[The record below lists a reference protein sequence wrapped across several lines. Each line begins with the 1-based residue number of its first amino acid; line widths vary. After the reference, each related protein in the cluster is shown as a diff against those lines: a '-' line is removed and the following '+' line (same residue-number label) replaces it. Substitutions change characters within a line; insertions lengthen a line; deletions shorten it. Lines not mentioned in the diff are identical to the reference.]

1 MARLS
6 KTDAARQLGIARATL
21 YKLIAQ
27 GKVSPT
33 PDGLIDQAEL
43 VRVAPY
49 IDTLHERSRT
59 PTDTRERLQTSTD
72 TPPPQIPHPQEYRGG
87 RPDEDVYV
95 RPQTAVHER
104 LQTEGAERLQTS
116 TDTLVDILREQLR
129 LMQERE
135 REHARLYEA
144 REHAYREHIAQ
155 LTTMLDQAHQQ
166 NQRLLD
172 MPRSTVPP
180 QSSRET
186 RQDASGAPQPPR
198 QVQRPPTRHS
208 APGVTRGTPQAAG
221 PYYPVVALARMQA
234 LQGQGMSLAQIA
246 ATLTAE
252 GIPTR
257 QGRPWHKGTV
267 GYLLQQ
273 GT

>member
-1 MARLS
+1 MAKLS
-6 KTDAARQLGIARATL
+6 KTQAARQLGIARATL

-49 IDTLHERSRT
+49 IDTLRERSRT
-59 PTDTRERLQTSTD
+59 STNNRERLQTSTD
-72 TPPPQIPHPQEYRGG
+72 TTPTQTPYPQSNRSGSPVV
-87 RPDEDVYV
+87 D
-95 RPQTAVHER
+95 VHER
-104 LQTEGAERLQTS
+104 LQTDVPERLQTS

-180 QSSRET
+180 QSPRET
-186 RQDASGAPQPPR
+186 RQDR
-198 QVQRPPTRHS
+198 LFR
-208 APGVTRGTPQAAG
+208 
-221 PYYPVVALARMQA
+221 
-234 LQGQGMSLAQIA
+234 
-246 ATLTAE
+246 
-252 GIPTR
+252 
-257 QGRPWHKGTV
+257 
-267 GYLLQQ
+267 
-273 GT
+273 